1 MITLQNDAGPDSLI
15 CRFIGLVEKFINEKT
30 PYKFGGVH
38 EAYTDSKK
46 VMRLSVFVT
55 ERDYDYREDGG
66 ACWIELEDYYNNHR
80 FPWLDDES
88 SQSSKV
94 KD

>member
-1 MITLQNDAGPDSLI
+1 MITLQNSTEPDSLI
-15 CRFIGLVEKFINEKT
+15 CQFIGLVEKFINEKT
-30 PYKFGGVH
+30 PYKFCGVH
-38 EAYTDSKK
+38 EADTDSKK
-46 VMRLSVFVT
+46 VMRLSVFVA

-66 ACWIELEDYYNNHR
+66 ACWIELEGYYTNHR

-88 SQSSKV
+88 SQSSRV